1 MKKYELIVGIDLAKL
16 TLAVCIG
23 TDVENTKSFEIENS
37 LEAIK
42 DLIVKLKKQQ
52 SDLAKILVCFEHTGH
67 CGDKLSTLL
76 DSEGIAMWAVHPQ
89 VGHSYSTILD
99 REKTDALDARRLF
112 EFAFAHKHKVQ
123 LYKRPEKITLKIREL
138 QTFRKQLV
146 TKRTASINQLKD
158 FKQKAKPDKDIMAMH
173 QFFIKSYTEK
183 IKELEEKIAKLIEQ
197 NPEIKRIEK
206 ILLSVPG
213 IGKVTS
219 KHLIAITDGFNK
231 FNYDYRKLAAFVG
244 TAPYSKQ
251 SGTSLKNKKRTSK
264 KAYRVL
270 KGELAQAAVSVSTR
284 KNQFFYEYYKQKEKE
299 GKPHLWIINS
309 VINMIL
315 KIVCTV
321 IKKNQLFDKEIYLKN
336 KKSWQNNLQ
345 MS

>member
-37 LEAIK
+37 LESIK
-42 DLIVKLKKQQ
+42 DLISKLKKQQ
-52 SDLAKILVCFEHTGH
+52 SDLSKILVCFEHTGH
-67 CGDKLSTLL
+67 CGDKLATLL
-76 DSEGIAMWAVHPQ
+76 DSEGIPMWAVHPQ
-89 VGHSYSTILD
+89 VGNSYSTVVN
-99 REKTDALDARRLF
+99 REKTDELDAIRLF

-123 LYKRPEKITLKIREL
+123 LYKRPEQITLKIREL

-158 FKQKAKPDKDIMAMH
+158 FKQKANPNKDIIETH
-173 QFFIKSYTEK
+173 QFFVKIYTEK

-231 FNYDYRKLAAFVG
+231 LGDYRKLAAFVG

-251 SGTSLKNKKRTSK
+251 SGTSLKSKKKTSK

-284 KNQFFYEYYKQKEKE
+284 KNQFFYDYYKQKEKE
-299 GKPHLWIINS
+299 GKPHMWIINS

-321 IKKNQLFDKEIYLKN
+321 VKKNQLFDKEIYLKN

>member
-23 TDVENTKSFEIENS
+23 TDIENTKSFEIENS
-37 LEAIK
+37 LKAIK
-42 DLIVKLKKQQ
+42 ELIIKLKKQQ
-52 SDLAKILVCFEHTGH
+52 KDLSKILVCFEHTGH

-89 VGHSYSTILD
+89 VGSNYSTVVD
-99 REKTDALDARRLF
+99 REKTDALDAMRLF

-123 LYKRPEKITLKIREL
+123 LYKRPEQITLQIREL
-138 QTFRKQLV
+138 QTTRKQLV

-158 FKQKAKPDKDIMAMH
+158 IKQKAKPPKKVMEIH
-173 QFFIKSYTEK
+173 QNLIENYSEL
-183 IKELEEKIAKLIEQ
+183 IKELEEDISSLIQE
-197 NPEIKRIEK
+197 NPALKRLEK

-219 KHLIAITDGFNK
+219 KHIIAVTDGFNK
-231 FNYDYRKLAAFVG
+231 FDYDHRKIAAFIG

-251 SGTSLKNKKRTSK
+251 SGTSVKGKKKTSK
-264 KAYRVL
+264 KSYKVL

-284 KNQFFYEYYKQKEKE
+284 KNQFFYEYYKRMEKQ
-299 GKPHLWIINS
+299 GKPHMWIINS

-315 KIVCTV
+315 KIVCTIV
-321 IKKNQLFDKEIYLKN
+321 KKNQLFDKEIYLKN